1 MESSSEQGKAIQF
14 VYIDEESEQFGVTD
28 EAMAFLAGI
37 PRDKQVK
44 VVAIAGPYR
53 TGKSFFINRVL
64 LNKKGGA
71 ELPGFEVGPTV

>member
-1 MESSSEQGKAIQF
+1 MESTSEQGKAIQF

-53 TGKSFFINRVL
+53 TGKSFILNRF
-64 LNKKGGA
+64 LN
-71 ELPGFEVGPTV
+71 